1 MRQVLLS
8 MQRAIAR
15 HRALVA
21 VTLFAAALAALPA
34 LNPVTIGP
42 SDPSA
47 QRQAFRADHGFAEA
61 RETLTSHR
69 ELIELGERL
78 LAESGP
84 DPALERMQE
93 RLHRETAILTRIV
106 GASDA
111 SAYWGAYAELH
122 EVYAEGN
129 DSMRTYWDAR
139 AIFERALSELASPTV
154 YRLPQTMPALVYLTS
169 DLFVLA
175 PLILSPWG
183 AWLLPHDAPG
193 YDGSLDFAVWM
204 VPLAAGALAGV
215 GSRAPL
221 RGGTRREAPLRG
233 ARTSGDAWARD
244 LGRAWVRATAWG
256 AGAALAVTLPGAV
269 AAALRNG
276 IGDPYYPIVFL
287 TRGNTIASTTA
298 GAVLMERGALVLGIA
313 ALASAVA
320 LALRALTRSRIPSA
334 AVFAASIALAAQSW
348 YFAPL
353 SPLREAA
360 PLLPTSYL
368 DPSRATGAAQAGVT
382 ALPAVGFGGVNAHTG
397 IAIAAGCTALLLFCT
412 LTSGLLARSA
422 ARWFSLHSR
431 SGWAMRLPPTFRR
444 VLYRIGEAPRAR
456 TSRAPGDPLA
466 HGPPA
471 LAPAQLN
478 TPPCIAWCRLVSLTH
493 SRIPP
498 PIPEEERSRERKRDD
513 SHDECSWSAPPTEHA
528 HRFGGA
534 SPHRALRARARPRHG
549 QEPPALGPHRHRGA
563 AGMPRPCHAAGA
575 AGPHPVQPRR
585 CIGGSLPR
593 H

>member
-1 MRQVLLS
+1 MRQALLS
-8 MQRAIAR
+8 LKRAIAR
-15 HRALVA
+15 HRAFVA
-21 VTLFAAALAALPA
+21 VTLLAAALAALPA

-42 SDPSA
+42 SDPSV
-47 QRQAFRADHGFAEA
+47 QQQAFRADHSFAEA
-61 RETLTSHR
+61 RDVLASHR

-93 RLHRETAILTRIV
+93 RLHRETAILARIV

-129 DSMRTYWDAR
+129 DGMCTYWDAR

-154 YRLPQTMPALVYLTS
+154 YRLPHTMPALVYLTS

-204 VPLAAGALAGV
+204 VPLAAGVLAGV
-215 GSRAPL
+215 GSMAPL
-221 RGGTRREAPLRG
+221 RS

-244 LGRAWVRATAWG
+244 LGRAWVRATVWG
-256 AGAALAVTLPGAV
+256 AGAALAVTLPGAI

-276 IGDPYYPIVFL
+276 IGDPSYPIVFL
-287 TRGNTIASTTA
+287 TRGNTIASTTV

-334 AVFAASIALAAQSW
+334 AVFASSIALAAQSW

-353 SPLREAA
+353 SPLRGAA

-382 ALPAVGFGGVNAHTG
+382 ALPAVGYGGVHAHTG

-412 LTSGLLARSA
+412 LTSELLARSA
-422 ARWFSLHSR
+422 ARWLSLHGR

-478 TPPCIAWCRLVSLTH
+478 TPPYTAWCRLVSLTH

-498 PIPEEERSRERKRDD
+498 PTPEDERSRERKRDD

-534 SPHRALRARARPRHG
+534 SPHRALRVRARPRHG

-575 AGPHPVQPRR
+575 VGPHPVQPRR